1 MSYALCLCVAVCV
14 CDFIYVYVF
23 MCGRRKWMFAF
34 LSTPKYEFLILMLLC
49 YYSYA
54 LLLLL
59 LLLLYKK
66 NRLYVIVMIFVVCIF
81 YYYYYHSH
89 SFLFNACQRSLSQST
104 VRCGGIRISNDCIYF
119 WICVYIITL
128 LLFYLWTIKS
138 WHDWLT
144 LIDWLKC
151 ENQRTTCCNKN
162 TLCWK
167 TIIETWCC
175 TILPLHRNI

>member
-1 MSYALCLCVAVCV
+1 MLHFSSIYASIFDLTLLFSQCVLHALIEMCEYYVICSVFVCGCV
-14 CDFIYVYVF
+14 CDFIHVYVF

-104 VRCGGIRISNDCIYF
+104 VRCGGIRISNDCIF
-119 WICVYIITL
+119 LNMCIHPHVVVV
-128 LLFYLWTIKS
+128 LFMN
-138 WHDWLT
+138 H
-144 LIDWLKC
+144 
-151 ENQRTTCCNKN
+151 
-162 TLCWK
+162 
-167 TIIETWCC
+167 
-175 TILPLHRNI
+175 